1 MSTMVP
7 QHYAN
12 ISPPRESISLSKY
25 LVKHLKAKFNS
36 KGTLPLN
43 NKVPTKFTDTDQ
55 IENEPKVKT
64 KELTQPGLR
73 EIEII

>member
-36 KGTLPLN
+36 KGTLN
-43 NKVPTKFTDTDQ
+43 NKVLTKFTDTDQ
-55 IENEPKVKT
+55 IENEPKVET